1 MEDKVIGYNGNSL
14 SAEWWYWT
22 EKIIEH
28 QSILKKTNDKHTS
41 KKLNKLYRKRKL
53 KFRHAVKT
61 IVSSFVHICWLDG
74 VSEIVIGDLTGIRNN
89 TSKGKKIN
97 ALIHNFWSHNYLV
110 KRIKEK
116 AEEYNTNVKEVNEAH
131 TSSIC
136 PRCRSTH
143 ILKRKRLFKCLDC
156 GLGAHRDA
164 VGSVDIGLAHGEHF
178 LAGVINRA
186 VACPLLLSLV

>member
-1 MEDKVIGYNGNSL
+1 M

-41 KKLNKLYRKRKL
+41 KKLKGLYRKRKL
-53 KFRHAVKT
+53 KFRHAIKT
-61 IVSSFVHICWLDG
+61 IVSRFVHICWLDG
-74 VSEIVIGDLTGIRNN
+74 VSEIVIGDLKGIRTN

-97 ALIHNFWSHNYLV
+97 TMIHNFWSHNYLV

-116 AEEYNTNVKEVNEAH
+116 AEEYNVNVKEVNEAH

-136 PRCRSTH
+136 PRCHSQH
-143 ILKRKRLFKCLDC
+143 VLKRKRLFKCLDC
-156 GLGAHRDA
+156 GLEAHRDA
-164 VGSVDIGLAHGEHF
+164 VGSVNIGLTQGDP
-178 LAGVINRA
+178 LSAGVINRV
-186 VACPLLLSLV
+186 VARPLLLSLV